1 MAILP
6 SDRDQTTTQ
15 PILCNTSNGQPTF
28 SVPELLHTF
37 DALIVQ
43 SRSEID
49 EYLSRHPKLA
59 SNIRSLQSI
68 SAATISNDLP
78 TPPPESPPPEKV
90 GAADCRTCVSDD
102 AGPKTNIQPLP
113 GRSEYRTLRPLPS
126 ETPNPSVADPVSHDD
141 SRKSLRKNGDVNAE
155 VRLEKTK
162 RSYAQLSD
170 DGLKRDYIL
179 AKAAAD
185 VVANELTA
193 PDTLIELREVILQ
206 ERNRMSFNAQEPLS
220 AFPKCKTESEGEVAK
235 QLECL
240 HTHFEKLRQNEHI
253 KTTADR
259 YHSALI
265 VQLYDHYNKPKRT
278 KYSLGVIFTKILLK
292 DWVRK
297 NLKNTTERTRRK
309 KMQTKWKAEVQ
320 KHRIW
325 LDFNDEFG
333 CGALSLIPKQF
344 RNTHGLRLNRPD
356 EQELLLRIKA
366 QHPNLKKDIEDLSF
380 LMWHL
385 LTYGVLPTQKLLLET
400 LGELEI
406 REMSQ
411 KNYREL
417 LTFVDSPVRADVNG
431 ALEWPNPPHGND
443 DFSEDPAMLLQ
454 TAEQSAAEQQSA
466 VAGSDSMR
474 LLDELMEECIDPAV
488 LGPNAAIPYVGAKM

>member
-206 ERNRMSFNAQEPLS
+206 ERNP
-220 AFPKCKTESEGEVAK
+220 
-235 QLECL
+235 
-240 HTHFEKLRQNEHI
+240 
-253 KTTADR
+253 
-259 YHSALI
+259 
-265 VQLYDHYNKPKRT
+265 
-278 KYSLGVIFTKILLK
+278 
-292 DWVRK
+292 
-297 NLKNTTERTRRK
+297 
-309 KMQTKWKAEVQ
+309 
-320 KHRIW
+320 
-325 LDFNDEFG
+325 
-333 CGALSLIPKQF
+333 
-344 RNTHGLRLNRPD
+344 
-356 EQELLLRIKA
+356 